1 MNVNHDFKNYP
12 CYLARKLKYV
22 CIILYWGGGPECNNC
37 AWNDFVVKWQFS
49 CEDEDNTVY
58 WYEMSKHIDYADSA
72 LYYETW
78 PVKYLG

>member
-1 MNVNHDFKNYP
+1 MTLVLNSY
-12 CYLARKLKYV
+12 KLSLLPGEETEICLYNT
-22 CIILYWGGGPECNNC
+22 ILGGGTEGNNC

-58 WYEMSKHIDYADSA
+58 WYEMSKHIDYADSS